1 MFPRGAMDHKYND
14 PSVNT
19 NVYLCNYNKE
29 IDKHVFGKGT
39 LRGACSKLLNEH
51 GVIMGYDFSDIIV
64 GRVKYLLSSINFQ
77 SMHKLLTT
85 NSLIVLMKCL
95 TFLNTA
101 VL

>member
-19 NVYLCNYNKE
+19 NVYLCNYDQE

-39 LRGACSKLLNEH
+39 MRGACSKRLNEH

-64 GRVKYLLSSINFQ
+64 GRVINYFLNKNY
-77 SMHKLLTT
+77 STLNKLLK
-85 NSLIVLMKCL
+85 NSIQGL
-95 TFLNTA
+95 A
-101 VL
+101 